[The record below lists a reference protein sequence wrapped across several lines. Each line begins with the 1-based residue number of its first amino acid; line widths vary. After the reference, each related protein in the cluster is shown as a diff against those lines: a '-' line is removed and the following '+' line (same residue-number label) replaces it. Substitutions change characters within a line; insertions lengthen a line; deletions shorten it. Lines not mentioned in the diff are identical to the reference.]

1 MHREVIIKNFSEML
15 SVRIDRYTLHAAQLV
30 FCIILLF
37 ISNNAMAQGRMTT
50 TIEGVV
56 RDSITGERLPYVA
69 VYLIDSDKG
78 TLTDAEGNFRISTQ
92 NDFSGIGFSILGYDT
107 KEITVEYG
115 KTNKLDVRMSPSG
128 VKLNEV
134 TVKPG
139 KEKYSKKNN
148 PAVTFMEELRKRKD
162 DNNPRKLHDYYN
174 YTKYEKISCALND
187 FSDKEKDKWIFKK
200 FKFIFDYID
209 TSSVSGKPILNVS
222 IKEKLSDVQ
231 YRKTPHSEKEIVKGQ
246 QQSGIDEIFNEE
258 SIKEFLQDIMREVD
272 IYSNDITIMTNRFVS
287 PYSPIATDFYKFY
300 LSDTI
305 DVDNEKC
312 IELSFVPHNPESFG
326 FLGRL
331 YVPLGDSTMFVKQ
344 VKLLIPKSINLNY
357 VQQIYITQNYKR
369 AEDGTRIKMDDDM
382 IVEFQILPSTQGLY
396 ARRRTSY
403 RDHNFEPPEDMKYFG
418 YKEKQIILPDA
429 TLQPEEFWKENRE
442 HPIKESESYTKRLL
456 SRLREEPVFYWSEKV
471 VVALISGYIPTR
483 TYNSKFDFGPMN
495 TTFSGNSL
503 EGFRIR
509 AGGITTANL
518 NPRLFARTYIAYGFG
533 DKKLKYWGELEYSF
547 NKKKYHSREFP
558 IHSIKG
564 SYKYDVDQ
572 LGQHYLFTNFD
583 NVFLAL
589 KRQKND
595 KLTYM
600 RRARFEY
607 TYEHACGF
615 SINAGINNERQISTH
630 FLPFIDGN
638 GTIYNHYDETSVDVT
653 LRYAPGEKFYQ
664 TKSNRYPINYDAP
677 IFTLKHTYAPKR
689 MFNNLYELNKTE
701 LSIQKRFWFSAF
713 GYTDIILK
721 GGKVWST
728 VSYPNLLLPNANLSY
743 TIQPESFTL
752 MNAMEF
758 ANDQYLS
765 WDITYLANGAI
776 FNRIPLLKYLK
787 FREVFSFRGLYG
799 NLSKK
804 NNPEYNSELFVFP
817 AIADCHSM
825 TKTPYMELGVGIDNI
840 FTFLRL
846 DYVWRL
852 TYRNAPG
859 IDKGGLRIQLHF
871 TF

>member
-1 MHREVIIKNFSEML
+1 MFSERNAIYVL
-15 SVRIDRYTLHAAQLV
+15 NIKWII
-30 FCIILLF
+30 CIIML
-37 ISNNAMAQGRMTT
+37 IHSIAAYSQGKTT

-56 RDSITGERLPYVA
+56 TDSISGEALPYVA
-69 VYLIDSDKG
+69 IYLLDSDKG
-78 TLTDAEGNFRISTQ
+78 TLSDAEGNFKISTQ
-92 NDFSGIGFSILGYDT
+92 KPFSGIGFSILGYDT
-107 KEITVEYG
+107 KEINVEQG
-115 KTNKLDVRMSPSG
+115 KKTELVVKMVPSG

-148 PAVTFMEELRKRKD
+148 PAVAFMEELRRRRD
-162 DNNPRKLHDYYN
+162 DNNPRKMHDYYN
-174 YTKYEKISCALND
+174 YTKYEKLSCALND

-209 TSSVSGKPILNVS
+209 TSTVSGKPILNVS
-222 IKEKLSDVQ
+222 IKEKLADVH
-231 YRKTPHSEKEIVKGQ
+231 YRKNPHTEKEVIKGQ
-246 QQSGIDEIFNEE
+246 QQSGIDEIFDEE
-258 SIKEFLQDIMREVD
+258 SVKEFLQDIMREVD
-272 IYSNDITIMTNRFVS
+272 IYDNDITILGNRFVS
-287 PYSPIATDFYKFY
+287 PYSPIASDFYKFY

-305 DVDNEKC
+305 DVGGEKC

-326 FLGRL
+326 FLGRI

-344 VKLLIPKSINLNY
+344 VKLLVPKSINLNY
-357 VQQIYITQNYKR
+357 VQQIYITQNYIR
-369 AEDGTRIKMDDDM
+369 AKDGTRLKTDDDM

-396 ARRRTSY
+396 ARRSTTY
-403 RDHNFEPPEDMKYFG
+403 RDHDFEQPKEIQYFAH
-418 YKEKQIILPDA
+418 KEKQIVLPDA
-429 TLQPEEFWKENRE
+429 TFQPEEFWKENRAE
-442 HPIKESESYTKRLL
+442 PMKESESYTKKLL
-456 SRLREEPVFYWSEKV
+456 ARLREEPVFYWGEKV
-471 VVALISGYIPTR
+471 VVALVSGYIPTR
-483 TYNSKFDFGPMN
+483 TYNSKFDVGPMN

-503 EGFRIR
+503 EGFRLR
-509 AGGITTANL
+509 AGGLTTANL
-518 NPRLFARTYIAYGFG
+518 NPHLFARTYIAYGFK
-533 DKKLKYWGELEYSF
+533 DKKLKYWAELEYSF
-547 NKKKYHSREFP
+547 NKKRYHSREFP

-595 KLTYM
+595 KLTYL

-615 SINAGINNERQISTH
+615 SINAGINNERQIATV

-638 GTIYNHYDETSVDVT
+638 GKIYKHYDETSVDLT

-664 TKSNRYPINYDAP
+664 TKSNRFPINYDAP
-677 IFTLKHTYAPKR
+677 VFTLKHTYAPKGKLG
-689 MFNNLYELNKTE
+689 NLYELNKTE
-701 LSIQKRFWFSAF
+701 LSMQKRFWFSAF

-721 GGKVWST
+721 GGKIWSQ

-758 ANDQYLS
+758 VNDQYFS
-765 WDITYLANGAI
+765 WDFTYWANGAI
-776 FNRIPLLKYLK
+776 FNRLPLFKYLK
-787 FREVFSFRGLYG
+787 LREVFSFRGLYG
-799 NLSKK
+799 SLSKK
-804 NNPEYNSELFVFP
+804 NNPEYNSELFMFP
-817 AIADCHSM
+817 ADADCHTM
-825 TKTPYMELGVGIDNI
+825 AKKPYMELGVGIDNI

-852 TYRNAPG
+852 TYRNNPG
-859 IDKGGLRIQLHF
+859 VDRGGLRIQLHF
-871 TF
+871 AF